1 MKPTRQEIQKEN
13 KRALAILGTIGT
25 LLIPGGAFVGLGRKA
40 IGQAVKKA
48 GSIGNT
54 KKADTVG
61 NRLRQAQTIMGNT
74 VPKDRMYRYGIKGTN
89 AATMS
94 TAQPFKTARTV
105 SDTFSDAK
113 AQRTLMRAVKEGPSK
128 FFSSGRSA
136 KTGITKGKRTPA
148 RYSPEENV
156 TMPKTG
162 AQGGTSKGSLLFQNK
177 TLKQSVEEANKKARA
192 ALGKRSS
199 GNNPKTGIR
208 AGKRVFGKEQ
218 SDGYAYG
225 YDHSRIENSVN
236 ATKYTNYGSVKA
248 ERFMDKNEVKFISSD
263 KVERARKE
271 LSKGLPKGQIDYDP
285 KHIREKFFQ
294 NKSLTKYDIKLNE
307 DSYPSNIIK
316 KARSLLRKK

>member
-1 MKPTRQEIQKEN
+1 MNRLANFKNNPVVRSAIQRDKDIKTTN
-13 KRALAILGTIGT
+13 RNVAIIGGALST
-25 LLIPGGAFVGLGRKA
+25 LLIPGGPLAGIGRKA
-40 IGQAVKKA
+40 IGQAFKKA

-54 KKADTVG
+54 KKPDTVG
-61 NRLRQAQTIMGNT
+61 NRLRQAQAIMGT
-74 VPKDRMYRYGIKGTN
+74 SRTGKSMDGFPTKV
-89 AATMS
+89 
-94 TAQPFKTARTV
+94 KTK
-105 SDTFSDAK
+105 S
-113 AQRTLMRAVKEGPSK
+113 AVNKK
-128 FFSSGRSA
+128 SS
-136 KTGITKGKRTPA
+136 I
-148 RYSPEENV
+148 
-156 TMPKTG
+156 
-162 AQGGTSKGSLLFQNK
+162 GGTSKGSLLFQNK

>member
-13 KRALAILGTIGT
+13 KRALAMLGTIGVS
-25 LLIPGGAFVGLGRKA
+25 LIPGGAFVGLGRKA
-40 IGQAVKKA
+40 IGQAFKKA

-61 NRLRQAQTIMGNT
+61 NRLRQAQTIMGKS
-74 VPKDRMYRYGIKGTN
+74 PKDKPFGNRTSMALQDEKRPASLKNPMLGTVIGTS
-89 AATMS
+89 AS
-94 TAQPFKTARTV
+94 TKYY
-105 SDTFSDAK
+105 
-113 AQRTLMRAVKEGPSK
+113 RTLTKAVEQGPSK

-218 SDGYAYG
+218 SEGYAYG

-236 ATKYTNYGSVKA
+236 ATKYTNYGSVKK